1 MVEILL
7 KINGNDISV
16 NGKTVSEKVDHEVTP
31 IMNKNIVHKHNKRT
45 YDDFIYNG
53 TQYFRIGE
61 IYGLILPNDEL
72 KLIARTTFY
81 KNRKRV
87 LNAIQ

>member
-16 NGKTVSEKVDHEVTP
+16 NGETVSEKADCEVTP
-31 IMNKNIVHKHNKRT
+31 VMNTNIVHKLNKRT
-45 YDDFIYNG
+45 YDDFIDNG

-61 IYGLILPNDEL
+61 IYGLIFPNDEL

-87 LNAIQ
+87 LNAAQ